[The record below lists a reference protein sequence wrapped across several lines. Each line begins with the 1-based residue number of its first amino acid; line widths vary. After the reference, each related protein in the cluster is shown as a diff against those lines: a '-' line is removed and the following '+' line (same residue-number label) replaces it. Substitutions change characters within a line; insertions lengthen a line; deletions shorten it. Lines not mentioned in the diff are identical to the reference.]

1 MTIYWKDKKR
11 SLCPSH
17 LICSDREVGN
27 ICVEKPAETGGGHFV
42 ESIEINTKSCD
53 VREHKYVIL
62 LKLPHPKIHCKLG
75 LQCGNRRSP
84 I

>member
-1 MTIYWKDKKR
+1 MTIYWKDKKK

-53 VREHKYVIL
+53 VRELNINKASPRHTKML
-62 LKLPHPKIHCKLG
+62 LRAAMRKKKESNLI
-75 LQCGNRRSP
+75 
-84 I
+84 